1 VVEQVIAES
10 VATHELPAAGCFEPL
25 GGCFAGLELRHVY
38 GLGHKQ

>member
-10 VATHELPAAGCFEPL
+10 VAAHELSAAGGFEPL

-38 GLGHKQ
+38 ALWHKQ